1 MTKEE
6 LVTLRERVSEAR
18 YVWVRILGGAA
29 LEVRRESPGGP
40 ETMTD
45 GSAWY
50 RSQGERARFAK
61 ELLTPL
67 LPRLRRAQHLLRD
80 VVGEAQNPPPD
91 GERDGT
97 LVDPEWSRCRDI
109 SDALRKLLEIA

>member
-6 LVTLRERVSEAR
+6 LVTLRLRVSEAR

-50 RSQGERARFAK
+50 RFVLAD
-61 ELLTPL
+61 
-67 LPRLRRAQHLLRD
+67 D
-80 VVGEAQNPPPD
+80 VRKAINTIG
-91 GERDGT
+91 
-97 LVDPEWSRCRDI
+97 DPS
-109 SDALRKLLEIA
+109 